1 MFSIHCHSIASFPS
15 NVVESFQSCLLCS
28 TMSFFCTDSFALSPT
43 MLTTTCI
50 FIPHPFHSWALYKL
64 CLLNIHGEELFSS
77 SSAGLNVFAL
87 HSKFEFQIPNIY
99 ICPGVNVQTIPKS
112 PYFPYVCS
120 QFDICLDFVL
130 RESLSVTV
138 FDSCYHSH
146 HYAGP
151 DFFETFWM
159 QHSLNSFPSL
169 SSYFQSFSSPPSTP
183 TPPSISRLSSSPTPL
198 SSTIIH

>member
-1 MFSIHCHSIASFPS
+1 MSLNLFNLVFFALQCLSFAPTHLLCPPPCWPQVAFSFHILSIH
-15 NVVESFQSCLLCS
+15 ER
-28 TMSFFCTDSFALSPT
+28 
-43 MLTTTCI
+43 CI
-50 FIPHPFHSWALYKL
+50 SVSWIY
-64 CLLNIHGEELFSS
+64 IGEELFSS
-77 SSAGLNVFAL
+77 SSALVQMSL
-87 HSKFEFQIPNIY
+87 LCIQIPNIY

-183 TPPSISRLSSSPTPL
+183 TPPSISRPSSSPMPL

>member
-1 MFSIHCHSIASFPS
+1 MSLNLFNLVFFAVQCLSFAPTHLLCPPPCWPQLAFSFHILSIH
-15 NVVESFQSCLLCS
+15 ER
-28 TMSFFCTDSFALSPT
+28 
-43 MLTTTCI
+43 CI
-50 FIPHPFHSWALYKL
+50 NYISWV
-64 CLLNIHGEELFSS
+64 LNIHGEELFSS

-169 SSYFQSFSSPPSTP
+169 SSYFQSFSSPPST
-183 TPPSISRLSSSPTPL
+183 S
-198 SSTIIH
+198 